1 MLSRPFCMVAD
12 PNLNDGFR
20 DSFSLIV
27 VIIMSG
33 IQQKRAWQKHYICSG
48 LYLCLCFYSVFTKR
62 KQNRLIEK
70 YFSGVRYLRKAM
82 LGNVLFFP
90 LRILLVLYLRRVQ
103 PLLLVKTSENGFDG
117 LLKGYKSKKM
127 CSVFCEQTMTGQSE

>member
-1 MLSRPFCMVAD
+1 M
-12 PNLNDGFR
+12 
-20 DSFSLIV
+20 
-27 VIIMSG
+27 
-33 IQQKRAWQKHYICSG
+33 
-48 LYLCLCFYSVFTKR
+48 FTKR

-127 CSVFCEQTMTGQSE
+127 CSVFCEQTMTGQCSNAIG

>member
-1 MLSRPFCMVAD
+1 MVYSKRE
-12 PNLNDGFR
+12 R
-20 DSFSLIV
+20 DKNITFVAVCI
-27 VIIMSG
+27 
-33 IQQKRAWQKHYICSG
+33 
-48 LYLCLCFYSVFTKR
+48 CLCFDSVFTKR

>member
-1 MLSRPFCMVAD
+1 MVYSKRERDKNITFVAVCIYVYVFIRCS
-12 PNLNDGFR
+12 LNENKIDWLK
-20 DSFSLIV
+20 S
-27 VIIMSG
+27 
-33 IQQKRAWQKHYICSG
+33 
-48 LYLCLCFYSVFTKR
+48 T
-62 KQNRLIEK
+62 
-70 YFSGVRYLRKAM
+70 FSGVRYLRKAM

-127 CSVFCEQTMTGQSE
+127 CSVFCEQTMTGQCSNAIGWNKQRELVISIRDFFPLLQFYYSNLR

>member
-103 PLLLVKTSENGFDG
+103 PLLLEKTSENGFDG

>member
-12 PNLNDGFR
+12 SNLNDGFR

>member
-12 PNLNDGFR
+12 SNLNDGFR

-33 IQQKRAWQKHYICSG
+33 IQQKRAWQNITFVAVCIYVYVLIRCS
-48 LYLCLCFYSVFTKR
+48 LNENKIDWLKST
-62 KQNRLIEK
+62 
-70 YFSGVRYLRKAM
+70 FSGVRYLRKAM